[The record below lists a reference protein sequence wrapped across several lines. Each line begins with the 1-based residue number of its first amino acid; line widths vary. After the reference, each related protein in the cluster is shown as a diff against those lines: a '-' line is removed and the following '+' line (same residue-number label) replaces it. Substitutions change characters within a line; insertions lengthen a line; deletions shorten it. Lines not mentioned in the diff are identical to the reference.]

1 MVPLD
6 HGKNLHDQQL
16 PPHLLEPLTQIHR
29 KCSEDLSHGLSR
41 ASHCTPLVSQPAA
54 ALTSVAHHPV
64 EPRIYTA
71 ALDGFVRCY
80 DLKDSLGGAAAQLRT
95 WIRRTQS

>member
-1 MVPLD
+1 M
-6 HGKNLHDQQL
+6 
-16 PPHLLEPLTQIHR
+16 LEPLSTQIPNDFDHR

-80 DLKDSLGGAAAQLRT
+80 DVKDSLGGAAAQL
-95 WIRRTQS
+95 TQNLDST